1 MRITIVLGAF
11 LPVPAIMGGA
21 VEKVWLM
28 LGQEFAR
35 RGHQVVIVS
44 RAVAQFPNEETIE
57 GVRHLRVPGFDTPR
71 SLPWLKVLDFI
82 YSVRVR
88 AVLPSAD
95 IVVTNT
101 FWLPM
106 LLRDR
111 SRGQMYVHV
120 ARYPKGQMRFYRR
133 AARLQ
138 APSSAVAHAI
148 AKQAP
153 ALGNRTKTIPYPAP
167 PTVAEP
173 APPPV
178 VKRDRIILY
187 VGRVHPEKGVHLLI
201 DAFTAGARTVFA
213 KWKLMIVG
221 PTAEKFGGG
230 GEPYLASLRSLAQAA
245 ANQVTLA
252 GPIFEPAQL
261 ARTFRSARLFV
272 YPSLAEHGES
282 FGLAPLEAMASGCAV
297 LVSNLECFQDFIAD
311 GESGFVFNHRSMDA
325 SLVLRQRMEQA
336 IADETLLA
344 RTAEAGY
351 RKSAEYSLPRV
362 ADQFL
367 DDFKLVTQNSD
378 AGSTSR

>member
-28 LGQEFAR
+28 LGQEFAW

-44 RAVAQFPNEETIE
+44 RAVAQFPKEETIE
-57 GVRHLRVPGFDTPR
+57 GVRHVRVRGFDTPR
-71 SLPWLKVLDFI
+71 SLLWLKVLDLI
-82 YSVRVR
+82 YSVRAR
-88 AVLPSAD
+88 AVLPPAD

-111 SRGQMYVHV
+111 RRGQIYVHV

-138 APSSAVAHAI
+138 APSSAVARAI
-148 AKQAP
+148 ANQAP
-153 ALGNRTKTIPYPAP
+153 ALGERTKVIPYPAP
-167 PTVAEP
+167 STAAET
-173 APPPV
+173 PPPV
-178 VKRDRIILY
+178 VERDRVILY

-213 KWKLMIVG
+213 DWKLMIVG

-230 GEPYLASLRSLAQAA
+230 GELYLASLRSLAQAA
-245 ANQVTLA
+245 ANRVTLA

-282 FGLAPLEAMASGCAV
+282 FGLAPLEAMANGCAV

>member
-1 MRITIVLGAF
+1 
-11 LPVPAIMGGA
+11 
-21 VEKVWLM
+21 
-28 LGQEFAR
+28 
-35 RGHQVVIVS
+35 
-44 RAVAQFPNEETIE
+44 
-57 GVRHLRVPGFDTPR
+57 
-71 SLPWLKVLDFI
+71 
-82 YSVRVR
+82 
-88 AVLPSAD
+88 
-95 IVVTNT
+95 
-101 FWLPM
+101 
-106 LLRDR
+106 
-111 SRGQMYVHV
+111 MYVHV

-138 APSSAVAHAI
+138 APSSAVARAI
-148 AKQAP
+148 ANQAP
-153 ALGNRTKTIPYPAP
+153 ALGERTKVIPYPAP

-187 VGRVHPEKGVHLLI
+187 VGRVHPEKGVHLLV
-201 DAFTAGARTVFA
+201 DAFTGGARTVFA
-213 KWKLMIVG
+213 DWKLMIVG
-221 PTAEKFGGG
+221 PTAEKLGGG
-230 GEPYLASLRSLAQAA
+230 GEAYRDSLRSLAQAA

-252 GPIFEPAQL
+252 GPIFEPAEL

-282 FGLAPLEAMASGCAV
+282 FGLAPLEAMAHGCAV
-297 LVSNLECFQDFIAD
+297 LVSDLDCFQDFIAD